1 MRRTAAWKPIA
12 GVAAATIAIAG
23 FGVAPATAAPGDPSQ
38 ALAEVLRAQ
47 LIDTGLVQAGS
58 AYAANPGG
66 PSTQA
71 DDLDVALL
79 DGDVSLVTG
88 GLQLPLLAE
97 GATPGL
103 LDLGQAGVLSSYAST
118 PSATSAV
125 AASGLITDDGAI
137 AFDVDEEPPTAS
149 TASLDATALLSQLEV
164 TGLTD
169 AIVDELGLTV
179 GAVASRVED
188 TGTGAASDY
197 RVADLTLDLHSDLVA
212 GLSTELESSLTDELA
227 PSLQTTL
234 NGVVGT
240 GGALT
245 TILGALNLNL
255 GIAQL
260 GLGTPTASITL
271 ADLSTVV
278 DTALSGPGAILVS
291 DDESVTVN
299 LTDGTVTVDLAQLV
313 NPGGTGLNG
322 LDPNTEVLDA
332 DTIALITDGIANA
345 LGKVV
350 TPLTNAIGD
359 VVDDSVVDIT
369 IPITANVIGP
379 VASGSISIQGTI
391 TELITATPATAP
403 ALVDVN
409 LTALGVINLDAL
421 TDAVVSLV
429 VGSVVPPLGTALT
442 GVLNASDTTVST
454 ALEAVVDGL
463 LDVLDPV
470 LAGVVDQ
477 VASITINAQP
487 TLLGQPADIDEDG
500 AFTVR
505 ALEVTL
511 LPDLGTSALL
521 SLPFASSTVV
531 LQDVAAAGTL
541 VVDPDRAHPG
551 DTVDLSGDGWDPEG
565 GDVVVTFRD
574 ANGTQVGA
582 PVTLPVA
589 DGAISGTFTVPAGT
603 AAGQLT
609 ATAVQGEASTT
620 DGLEVVAAPVII
632 VDPDPVDP
640 GDTITI
646 TGSGFLC
653 GPVTVTILDGDTVLE
668 TIEDVAV
675 ATDGT
680 WSTTYLVPADID
692 VTSLTIRA
700 EGQGTCDEDGET
712 PVDVDLPESLDLTP
726 VEVRAGDDVAI
737 AGDGWAAGT
746 VTVTFTNAGG
756 QVGSPVPVTVAAD
769 GVLDGS
775 FEVPTGTAAGV
786 LTGTAVQGDDS
797 ETDTVTVFG
806 DATVAVDPTSTRA
819 GGVVDVTGTGWLP
832 SGGDVVVTVTDADD
846 EVVTTVTIP
855 EAEIGDDGS
864 IADEFTVP
872 VGTEPGSLTV
882 TAVQGDVDAAT
893 SLTVVPEP
901 SVTVT
906 PDTARPLDQVA
917 VGGGGWGPGIVT
929 VVFTDEDDQPVG
941 DPLELTSVDGVIS
954 GSFTVPEGTEPGTLT
969 ATATQGTDVDT
980 AELEVTLAPTVTATP
995 AQVHGGDAVTIG
1007 GPGWG
1012 TDPVVVTITDGT
1024 TVIGTPLTLTP
1035 IGGVIAGTYPIPD
1048 GTDPA
1053 DLTVTADDG
1062 TDEATAPVEV
1072 VADAV
1077 VVADPDP
1084 VDPGD
1089 AVTITGTGFLC
1100 GPVDVVITSGSTT
1113 LVTFTN
1119 VPVVDNEWT
1128 QTWTVPAGI
1137 AVDSV
1142 TITATTA
1149 ATAPCDDEAETE
1161 LEIDLDETLAATPAT
1176 VERGGV
1182 VTVSGTGWSDGIVS
1196 IIARAPG
1203 GAIVGSFTATSA
1215 DATFSTPFTVPAG
1228 TPLGTLT
1235 FTAVQGS
1242 ATETAS
1248 VTVVQIPTGPA
1259 TLIASPSTVEPGD
1272 DVAIDGLGWD
1282 PTGPAVS
1289 VTIVDEDGAV
1299 VGSFPVAV
1307 LPDGR
1312 LATGTYT
1319 VPAGIDAPQTLT
1331 ATGVQGSRSASDTIG
1346 VREANLP
1353 VIRLAGP
1360 QRWETSV
1367 EISRDAYPFGASV
1380 VYLASGENFPDALS
1394 AAPAAAQ
1401 ESAPL
1406 LLTQRDALPS
1416 AVAQELDRLDP
1427 DVVVVVGGPAAISE
1441 SVASA
1446 AGQYAGQLVRAGG
1459 ANRYETSVLITDRA
1473 FGSADEAFIASG
1485 ANFPDAL
1492 TAGAAAGAAG
1502 SPLLLTYGSTPSA
1515 QLLSQLDDL
1524 GVEGV
1529 RIAGGPVAV
1538 ASSQEAG
1545 FTAAGFDV
1553 IERYAGANRYET
1565 GTLVA
1570 QDSFAGPADRIY
1582 VATGERFPDALAGSA
1597 VAAAQNV
1604 PVYVSPST
1612 CLWGTIPSEIDRLDG
1627 PQVVLLGGPVALN
1640 EDVFALRTC

>member
-1 MRRTAAWKPIA
+1 MRRTPAWKPIA

-23 FGVAPATAAPGDPSQ
+23 FGVAPATAATGDPSQ
-38 ALAEVLRAQ
+38 AAADFLRAE
-47 LIDTGLVQAGS
+47 LVGGDLLQAAT

-66 PSTQA
+66 PTSDA
-71 DDLDVALL
+71 DPL
-79 DGDVSLVTG
+79 DVSLLGGDIELVSS
-88 GLQLPLLAE
+88 GLQLPLITDGTA
-97 GATPGL
+97 PGL
-103 LDLGQAGVLSSYAST
+103 LDLGQAGALSSYAST
-118 PSATSAV
+118 PSTTSSIAAT
-125 AASGLITDDGAI
+125 GLITEDGAI
-137 AFDVDEEPPTAS
+137 AFDADEVPPTAS
-149 TASLDATALLSQLEV
+149 TASVDVTALLAQLGIDELTDQVLGELRLEV
-164 TGLTD
+164 
-169 AIVDELGLTV
+169 
-179 GAVASRVED
+179 GALASRAEADAD
-188 TGTGAASDY
+188 TVATDY
-197 RVADLTLDLHSDLVA
+197 RVADLQLQ
-212 GLSTELESSLTDELA
+212 LESQLVGDLTGELRDSIDA
-227 PSLQTTL
+227 LETPLQTTL
-234 NGVVGT
+234 QGIAGT
-240 GGALT
+240 DGLLSD
-245 TILGALNLNL
+245 ILGLVDLDL
-255 GIAQL
+255 GIAQASL
-260 GLGTPTASITL
+260 GQPTVAVTV
-271 ADLSTVV
+271 ADLSAVV
-278 DTALSGPGAILVS
+278 DTALGGQGAVLVS

-299 LTDGTVTVDLAQLV
+299 LIDGTVTVDLAQIV

-322 LDPNTEVLDA
+322 LDPNTDVLTA
-332 DTIALITDGIANA
+332 ETIALVTDGLANA
-345 LGKVV
+345 LGKIV
-350 TPLTNAIGD
+350 TPLTNALD
-359 VVDDSVVDIT
+359 TALDTTSVSID
-369 IPITANVIGP
+369 IPITLRALGLPI
-379 VASGSISIQGTI
+379 ASGAIEIDGSISQIVAGAAT
-391 TELITATPATAP
+391 TNVDLDLLGGLIPI
-403 ALVDVN
+403 
-409 LTALGVINLDAL
+409 G
-421 TDAVVSLV
+421 SLV
-429 VGSVVPPLGTALT
+429 SAVTDELLPAILAPLGTGL
-442 GVLNASDTTVST
+442 DTILSATATQAST
-454 ALEAVVDGL
+454 AIGGALSGV
-463 LDVLDPV
+463 LDVLSPV
-470 LAGVVDQ
+470 LDEVLAE
-477 VASITINAQP
+477 VATITINAQP
-487 TLLGQPADIDEDG
+487 TLVGGDADIDEAG

-511 LPDLGTSALL
+511 LPNLTGSALATIPL
-521 SLPFASSTVV
+521 ASSTVIV
-531 LQDVAAAGTL
+531 QDVAAAGTL
-541 VVDPDRAHPG
+541 VVDPDRAHVG
-551 DTVDLSGDGWDPEG
+551 DTVDLSGDGWDPAG
-565 GDVVVTFRD
+565 GDVVVTFTD
-574 ANGTQVGA
+574 ADGVQVGA
-582 PVTLPVA
+582 PVTLPTT
-589 DGAISGTFTVPAGT
+589 DGSIDGTFTVPAGT
-603 AAGQLT
+603 EAGDLT
-609 ATAVQGEASTT
+609 ATAVQGAASTT
-620 DGLEVVAAPVII
+620 APLEIVDAPVVI
-632 VDPDPVDP
+632 VDPDPVEP
-640 GDTITI
+640 GDTLTI
-646 TGSGFLC
+646 SGTGFLC

-668 TIEDVAV
+668 TIEDVEV

-726 VEVRAGDDVAI
+726 AEVRVGDDVAI

-775 FEVPTGTAAGV
+775 FEVPTGTAAGA

-917 VGGGGWGPGIVT
+917 VGGGGWGPGTVT
-929 VVFTDEDDQPVG
+929 VVFTDEDGQPVG
-941 DPLELTSVDGVIS
+941 DPLELTPVDGVIS

-969 ATATQGTDVDT
+969 ATATQGTVVDT

-995 AQVHGGDAVTIG
+995 TQVHDGDAVTIG
-1007 GPGWG
+1007 GSGWG
-1012 TDPVVVTITDGT
+1012 TEPVTVTITDGA
-1024 TVIGTPLTLTP
+1024 TVIGTPITLTP
-1035 IGGVIAGTYPIPD
+1035 VDGVITGSYPIPD

-1176 VERGGV
+1176 VQRGGV
-1182 VTVSGTGWSDGIVS
+1182 VTLTGTGWSDGTVS
-1196 IIARAPG
+1196 IIARGVG

-1215 DATFSTPFTVPAG
+1215 NASFSQPFTVPAG

-1242 ATETAS
+1242 ATESTS
-1248 VTVVQIPTGPA
+1248 VTVVQVPTGPA
-1259 TLIASPSTVEPGD
+1259 TLIASPSIVEPGD

-1299 VGSFPVAV
+1299 LDTFPAAV

-1312 LATGTYT
+1312 LATEAYT
-1319 VPAGIDAPQTLT
+1319 VPGTIDAPQTLT

-1353 VIRLAGP
+1353 VIRLSGP

-1401 ESAPL
+1401 EDAPL
-1406 LLTQRDALPS
+1406 LLTQRDALPA
-1416 AVAQELDRLDP
+1416 AVATELDRLDP
-1427 DVVVVVGGPAAISE
+1427 DVLVVVGGTAAISAN
-1441 SVASA
+1441 VATA
-1446 AGQYAGQLVRAGG
+1446 AGQYAGQVVRAAG
-1459 ANRYETSVLITDRA
+1459 ANRFETSVAVTDRA
-1473 FGSADEAFIASG
+1473 FDSATEAFIASG

-1492 TAGAAAGAAG
+1492 TAGAASGSAGA
-1502 SPLLLTYGSTPSA
+1502 PLLLTYGATPSA
-1515 QLLSQLDDL
+1515 GLLAQLDEL
-1524 GVEGV
+1524 GVDGI
-1529 RIAGGPVAV
+1529 RIAGGSAAV
-1538 ASSQEAG
+1538 ATSQEAG
-1545 FTAAGFDV
+1545 FEAAGFDV

-1565 GTLVA
+1565 GVLIA
-1570 QDSFAGPADRIY
+1570 QDSFAGPSDRIY

-1597 VAAAQNV
+1597 AAAAQGV
-1604 PVYVSPST
+1604 PVYVSPT
-1612 CLWGTIPSEIDRLDG
+1612 ACLWGTIPSEVDRLDD
-1627 PQVVLLGGPVALN
+1627 PQIVLLGGTVALS
-1640 EDVFALRTC
+1640 DAVFRLETC